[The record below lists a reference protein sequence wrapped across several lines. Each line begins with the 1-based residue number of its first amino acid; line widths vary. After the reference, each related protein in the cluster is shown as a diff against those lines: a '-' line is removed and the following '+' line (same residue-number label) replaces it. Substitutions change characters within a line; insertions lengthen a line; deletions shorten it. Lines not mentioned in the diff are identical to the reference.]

1 MFAPRIAKPQT
12 KAAVSSSTSRLPPQ
26 HSTPTGHRIGHVPV
40 EQALF
45 LQRTIGNQATL
56 RLLAHRTRSLTESEP
71 HSRDEQEANPASEA
85 ARRASSVAS
94 WDFSKIP
101 VFPPERASQS
111 ELSLHVTA
119 APLPGTIQPKLTVG
133 ATNDPLEAEAD
144 HVADQVMRMPDS
156 ALSVPRRDNSG
167 VIRRKCACEDSGQP
181 CASCASEK
189 KDKLMRSARSASE
202 AATRDQ
208 PPPVVDD
215 VLRSPGQPLDA
226 GARGFFEPRF
236 RRDFA
241 DVRIHDDLRAARS
254 AREVGA
260 LAYTVGQHVVVDPA
274 RYRAETAEGRRL
286 LAHEL
291 THVIQQN
298 VASSLSLQRACRSAA
313 QCGVTN
319 PGSSQAFGTTVEAES
334 EAIASAS
341 GGVAVGGG
349 PTSCTLP
356 RHGERAVNV
365 ESLAT
370 GSGLAVAVAPGIAG
384 FFINACLS
392 PNDGANNALCSQ
404 FPGGPPGG
412 APPDKSC
419 VQLHTTDED
428 KAKALVAKPK
438 PLNDVDQRSLLQWA
452 SLVKHESQ
460 HSVFDPKAGTVV
472 PASGGC
478 DITTAVPVPTGGN
491 VEGRLSEISAEIAEY
506 DVYFRNSKQ
515 RRGDSEWA
523 LQTEEHDIAI
533 RGGENILGNI
543 KDLQCACDCGVVAK
557 FVEQVFDEASSSW
570 TDEEKKR
577 FKKHMTDFM
586 PSFWPPALQRT

>member
-1 MFAPRIAKPQT
+1 VFAPKVAKPQT
-12 KAAVSSSTSRLPPQ
+12 KAAEGPISRIAPQRSTLG
-26 HSTPTGHRIGHVPV
+26 GHRLGHGPV
-40 EQALF
+40 E
-45 LQRTIGNQATL
+45 RTRATL
-56 RLLAHRTRSLTESEP
+56 RLLARQASRT
-71 HSRDEQEANPASEA
+71 EQEVAPENATDRKAS
-85 ARRASSVAS
+85 RGLS
-94 WDFSKIP
+94 WDFGKIS

-111 ELSLHVTA
+111 QPSLHITA
-119 APLPGTIQPKLTVG
+119 APLPGAIQAKLTVG
-133 ATNDPLEAEAD
+133 ATNDPLETEAD
-144 HVADQVMRMPDS
+144 HVADRVMRMPDS

-167 VIRRKCACEDSGQP
+167 VIRRKCACEDSGHP
-181 CASCASEK
+181 CASCSAEK
-189 KDKLMRSARSASE
+189 KDKLMRSASGT
-202 AATRDQ
+202 ATRGQ
-208 PPPVVDD
+208 APPVVHD
-215 VLRSPGQPLDA
+215 VLRSPGRPLDA

-241 DVRIHDDLRAARS
+241 NVRIHDDLRAARS

-260 LAYTVGQHVVVDPA
+260 LAYTVGQHVVVDAA

-291 THVIQQN
+291 THVIQQHG
-298 VASSLSLQRACRSAA
+298 ASCPSLQRACRSAA
-313 QCGVTN
+313 QCAVTN
-319 PGSSQAFGTTVEAES
+319 SGSSQNFGSTVEAES
-334 EAIASAS
+334 EAIAVAS
-341 GGVAVGGG
+341 GGVSIGSG

-392 PNDGANNALCSQ
+392 PNDGGSNAPCSQ

-428 KAKALVAKPK
+428 EAKALVAKPK
-438 PLNDVDQRSLLQWA
+438 PLNDVDQRRLLVWA
-452 SLVKHESQ
+452 SAVKHESQ
-460 HSVFDPKAGTVV
+460 HNVFDAKAGTVV

-478 DITTAVPVPTGGN
+478 DINTAVPVPSGGK
-491 VEGRLSEISAEIAEY
+491 VEGRLSEISAEIGEY
-506 DVYFRNSKQ
+506 DVYFRNRKL
-515 RRGDSEWA
+515 RPGDSEWA
-523 LQTEEHDIAI
+523 LQTEEHDIAT

-557 FVEQVFDEASSSW
+557 FVEQVFGEASSSW

-577 FKKHMTDFM
+577 FKKAMTDFM
-586 PSFWPPALQRT
+586 PSFWPPALHRT

>member
-1 MFAPRIAKPQT
+1 MFAPKTAKPKTTAAEGPTSRIAPQC
-12 KAAVSSSTSRLPPQ
+12 STLG
-26 HSTPTGHRIGHVPV
+26 GHRLAHGPV
-40 EQALF
+40 EQAQF
-45 LQRTIGNQATL
+45 PQRSIGNQATL
-56 RLLAHRTRSLTESEP
+56 RLLAQQA
-71 HSRDEQEANPASEA
+71 SRPEQEFAPENMTGRKAP
-85 ARRASSVAS
+85 RGLS
-94 WDFSKIP
+94 WDLSKIP
-101 VFPPERASQS
+101 AFPPERASQS
-111 ELSLHVTA
+111 QLSLHITE
-119 APLPGTIQPKLTVG
+119 APLLGAIQPKLAVG

-189 KDKLMRSARSASE
+189 KDKLMRSASE
-202 AATRDQ
+202 AATRGQ
-208 PPPVVDD
+208 APPVVHD

-241 DVRIHDDLRAARS
+241 NVRIHDDLRAARS

-291 THVIQQN
+291 THVIQQDG
-298 VASSLSLQRACRSAA
+298 ASSLSLQRACRSAA

-319 PGSSQAFGTTVEAES
+319 PGSSQDFGTTVEAES
-334 EAIASAS
+334 EAIAKAS
-341 GGVAVGGG
+341 GGVSVGGG

-392 PNDGANNALCSQ
+392 PNDGASNAACSQ

-412 APPDKSC
+412 APPNKFC
-419 VQLHTTDED
+419 VQLHATDED
-428 KAKALVAKPK
+428 EAKALVAKPK
-438 PLNDVDQRSLLQWA
+438 PLNAVDQRRLLVWA

-460 HSVFDPKAGTVV
+460 HNVFDAKAGTVV
-472 PASGGC
+472 PASGSC
-478 DITTAVPVPTGGN
+478 DINTAVPVPSGGN

-506 DVYFRNSKQ
+506 DVYFRNRMQ
-515 RRGDSEWA
+515 RPGDSEWA
-523 LQTEEHDIAI
+523 LQTEEHDIAV

-543 KDLQCACDCGVVAK
+543 KDLQCACDCDVVAK
-557 FVEQVFDEASSSW
+557 FVEQVFGEASSSW
-570 TDEEKKR
+570 TNEEKKR
-577 FKKHMTDFM
+577 FKKAMTDFM
-586 PSFWPPALQRT
+586 PSFWPPALHRT